1 MTESAAARSAT
12 RPIAVLFDLD
22 GTLIDSIDLL
32 LGAFRHAFGTVVG
45 RIPPEEAWVAG
56 IGTPLVTQMRE
67 FARDEAELETLI
79 AVYRAYQREHHDRLI
94 REFEGARDTLALIH
108 GRGHPTALVTS
119 KIVEL
124 AVRALD
130 YTRLHEFIDVVIGA
144 DLCERH
150 KPDPEPVH
158 FALRELGYEPE
169 RAVFVGD
176 SPHDIGAGNA
186 AGVIT
191 VAAHW
196 GPFDAETLERAGPTY
211 SIEHIAQLPALI
223 ERLQERAAE
232 RR

>member
-1 MTESAAARSAT
+1 MTDPAPSRSAP

-32 LGAFRHAFGTVVG
+32 LGAFRHAFGMVVG

-67 FARDEAELETLI
+67 FARSEEELETLI
-79 AVYRAYQREHHDRLI
+79 ATYRAYQREHHDRLI

-150 KPDPEPVH
+150 KPDPEPVRL
-158 FALRELGYEPE
+158 ALRELGYAPE
-169 RAVFVGD
+169 EAVFVGD

-186 AGVIT
+186 AGVVTI
-191 VAAHW
+191 AAHW
-196 GPFDAETLERAGPTY
+196 GPFDAETLKRADPTY
-211 SIEHIAQLPALI
+211 SIDHITQLPAVI
-223 ERLQERAAE
+223 DRLGARRAGP
-232 RR
+232 R